1 MEILYLLDIPAI
13 MVMIYNM
20 KKHIFSYYHSA
31 VILLYFASAIIF
43 SMCTLNPIFVLLS
56 FLCSAVY
63 LCYLKGFKQ
72 YIKSLWIYLIILLIV
87 GLSNIIFNSLGLTVL
102 FYIGD
107 KPITFESLIY
117 GICSGGMLINVL
129 QWFSC
134 YSIIM
139 TSDKFLSLFGGIIP
153 TIAMMLSMVFRYI
166 PDTIRKANQINTAQN
181 ALLGNEKQDK
191 KTRFNQGITL
201 ASSLME
207 WSMEN
212 SIETAD
218 SMRARGYLSG
228 KRSHYKNERFTLYD
242 MVSFIILLCLII
254 INALVIFIIANKFV
268 FYPVISY
275 NINFLWLCI
284 FYAILLLYPMLLE
297 GRESLACLRYRL

>member
-1 MEILYLLDIPAI
+1 
-13 MVMIYNM
+13 
-20 KKHIFSYYHSA
+20 
-31 VILLYFASAIIF
+31 
-43 SMCTLNPIFVLLS
+43 
-56 FLCSAVY
+56 
-63 LCYLKGFKQ
+63 
-72 YIKSLWIYLIILLIV
+72 
-87 GLSNIIFNSLGLTVL
+87 
-102 FYIGD
+102 
-107 KPITFESLIY
+107 
-117 GICSGGMLINVL
+117 
-129 QWFSC
+129 
-134 YSIIM
+134 M

-228 KRSHYKNERFTLYD
+228 KRSHYRC
-242 MVSFIILLCLII
+242 V
-254 INALVIFIIANKFV
+254 
-268 FYPVISY
+268 
-275 NINFLWLCI
+275 
-284 FYAILLLYPMLLE
+284 
-297 GRESLACLRYRL
+297 